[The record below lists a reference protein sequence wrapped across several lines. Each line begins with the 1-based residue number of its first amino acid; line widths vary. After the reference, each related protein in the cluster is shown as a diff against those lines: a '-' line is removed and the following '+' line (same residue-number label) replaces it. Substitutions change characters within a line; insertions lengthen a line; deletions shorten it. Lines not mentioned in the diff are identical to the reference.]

1 MSALKMGRMSKCRKD
16 KGFFSL
22 FTNLS
27 TKNGDKSDVQGK
39 RDGISGYPVKMYP
52 FPVCRQATCEGFP
65 VEDDGLPVKQAMV
78 AKG

>member
-39 RDGISGYPVKMYP
+39 KGRNIRVSGEKCIRFRFAGKRLARDSRGG
-52 FPVCRQATCEGFP
+52 
-65 VEDDGLPVKQAMV
+65 
-78 AKG
+78 